1 MVLLNNLGPNLN
13 SKSVN
18 ETRYRGMIGSLMY
31 LTASRPNIK
40 FSTYLCARYQAN
52 PKESYLIAVKRI
64 FRYLKAK
71 AEYVAA
77 VSCCANILWMKIQL
91 IDYDI
96 IYEKYQLVDIFT
108 KPLDEPTFKRLIV
121 ELGRVRREIGITTF
135 RNALKEHYIPH
146 STMYVPL
153 PFTTTVDYAK
163 IIWDDLIHKLNKKNK
178 EKIIPYH
185 SVHNL
190 TLKPNQPKFSNHMK
204 AICNLVVPVDSKD
217 PKPSSQDEKVPKAKI
232 LELQLDSEEKSS
244 LAKNKSP
251 SHPLPPIPMV
261 GKMHKEAQQAASG
274 PTSLG
279 ATSKEG
285 AHPQLSSDSKAK
297 ANPGLSSLN
306 DYIPPQ
312 QGIDEGTKNTSYDYI
327 FVGSNAN
334 VLVHKTKSAREGL
347 KTVNTKSGASKALG
361 ADEISKK
368 IKLEDLAD
376 ILKDTRSSFITLD
389 SLTDEPIIISD
400 MSEEEEN
407 VENDKDTEDTLVPPL
422 SPN

>member
-1 MVLLNNLGPNLN
+1 LLSRIHQEQTNTPQTRSTLQNLHHSKVAESSSHKSPSPKIKKELVILDKPESPNPFLPVTQVDFIFNEIAFTTNNEVALIYPSHANQEYFIIVSDFISKYCLKEAFIRAPTQYKEYLSEFWYIAKTLDN
-13 SKSVN
+13 SKV
-18 ETRYRGMIGSLMY
+18 
-31 LTASRPNIK
+31 K
-40 FSTYLCARYQAN
+40 VST
-52 PKESYLIAVKRI
+52 
-64 FRYLKAK
+64 
-71 AEYVAA
+71 
-77 VSCCANILWMKIQL
+77 
-91 IDYDI
+91 
-96 IYEKYQLVDIFT
+96 
-108 KPLDEPTFKRLIV
+108 PT
-121 ELGRVRREIGITTF
+121 GRVRREIGITTF

-146 STMYVPL
+146 STMYVPP
-153 PFTTTVDYAK
+153 PFTTTVRPWFATIRYTREIRAK
-163 IIWDDLIHKLNKKNK
+163 G
-178 EKIIPYH
+178 
-185 SVHNL
+185 
-190 TLKPNQPKFSNHMK
+190 TLKRSGIPPRWRLLIAQIINHMK
-204 AICNLVVPVDSKD
+204 AICNLVVPVDSKA

-251 SHPLPPIPMV
+251 SHPSPPIPMV

-312 QGIDEGTKNTSYDYI
+312 QG
-327 FVGSNAN
+327 
-334 VLVHKTKSAREGL
+334 L

-376 ILKDTRSSFITLD
+376 ILKDTRSSFFTLD